1 MISPAFRCMKPG
13 NAFGCSGVMQPLAA
27 AGESQKNNIF
37 ASSPKACMKI
47 LQIANKV
54 PYPPRDGGSIATLA
68 MTRGFCRLGH
78 EVSVLAMNT
87 SKHRIKAGDIPD
99 SLSGEIHF
107 ILEDVDTGIYP
118 LKALKNLIFSRMPYN
133 AERFVTREFGKRLK
147 ELLLAERFDVI
158 QLEGLYLTPYVPL
171 IRLHSNAL
179 LSMRSHNI
187 EHEIWH
193 RSYMNCHGLKKCYT
207 GIIAARV
214 KRMELGSLNDYDVMV
229 PITSRDAGIMRSLG
243 CQIPLHVAP
252 AGINMDDFRAYDRKP
267 VFPSLFHIGAL
278 DWSPNQEGLSW
289 FFEHCWPVLHRR
301 HPDLQFFIAGR
312 NAPEHIR
319 RIDQPNVVF
328 LGEVD
333 DAYAFMEEK
342 AIMLVPL
349 LTGSGMRIKI
359 IEGMALGKSIVSTSI
374 GTEGIGTTHGRD
386 IIIADSPENFIS
398 GIEDLLDNF
407 DKFEAIGR
415 NARAFIAE
423 NYDNV
428 SITEALAGF
437 YKEHI

>member
-1 MISPAFRCMKPG
+1 
-13 NAFGCSGVMQPLAA
+13 
-27 AGESQKNNIF
+27 
-37 ASSPKACMKI
+37 MKI

-54 PYPPRDGGSIATLA
+54 PYPPRDGGSIATLS
-68 MTRGFCRLGH
+68 MTKGFSRLGH

-87 SKHRIKAGDIPD
+87 SKHRIRAADIPA
-99 SLSGEIHF
+99 SLSAKIRF

-118 LKALKNLIFSRMPYN
+118 LKALQNLLFSGMPYN
-133 AERFVTREFGKRLK
+133 AERFVTKGFSARLK
-147 ELLLAERFDVI
+147 ELLLAEHFDVI

-171 IRLHSNAL
+171 IRSHSNAL

-193 RSYMNCHGLKKCYT
+193 RSYLNCHGLKKFYT
-207 GIIAARV
+207 GVIAARV
-214 KRMELGSLNDYDVMV
+214 KRMEIGSLNDYDVMV
-229 PITSRDAGIMRSLG
+229 PITPRDAGIMRSLG
-243 CQIPLHVAP
+243 CRIPLHVAP
-252 AGINMDDFRAYDRKP
+252 AGINMDDFRGYDKKP
-267 VFPSLFHIGAL
+267 LFPSLFHIGAL
-278 DWSPNQEGLSW
+278 DWSPNQEGLAW
-289 FFEHCWPVLHRR
+289 FFEHCWPVLHRQYPQLR
-301 HPDLQFFIAGR
+301 FFIAGR

-319 RIDQPNVVF
+319 RIDKPNVVF

-333 DAYAFMEEK
+333 NAYTFMEEK
-342 AIMLVPL
+342 AIMVVPL

-374 GTEGIGTTHGRD
+374 GTEGIGTTHERD
-386 IIIADSPENFIS
+386 IIIADGPENFIR
-398 GIEDLLDNF
+398 GIADLLDNF

-437 YKEHI
+437 YTEHI